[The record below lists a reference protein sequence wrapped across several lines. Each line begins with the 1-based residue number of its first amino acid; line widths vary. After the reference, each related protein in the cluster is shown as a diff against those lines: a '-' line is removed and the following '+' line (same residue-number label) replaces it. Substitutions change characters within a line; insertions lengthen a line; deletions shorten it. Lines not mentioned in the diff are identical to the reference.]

1 MSSRESDFDD
11 LSDCSLSSSR
21 SSFSPSTPATPKS
34 PLHETNSIDLI
45 WKWNATVPST
55 LNRCVHELVQNRVD
69 LTPDAIA
76 IDAWDGILSYQELA
90 SEASRFAR
98 QLLDSYHVVPGE
110 KVLVALE
117 RGLLIPVAVLAI
129 IQTGA
134 TFVLLDTTLPESR
147 LRQIAERTHARVTVT
162 SQSLAALAQ
171 RLSSTVMTICKP
183 GSKPSSIA
191 IPGTI
196 SSLCPADPSSIL
208 YVVFT
213 SGSTGNPKG
222 IEVSHSNFVSGLRKQ
237 NELYQLSQD
246 SRFLHFASYSFD
258 ASVHEILFTLIQGGC
273 LCIPSDIDRM
283 QRLSAA
289 MNEMRVTIAQ
299 MTPTSSQLIEAD
311 QVPTLQ
317 TLVLAGESMSRAV
330 IERWSPYVRLINAYG
345 PAECAV
351 FSTGYAVDVHRCLE
365 TGTVPIGRGH
375 GCITWVTD
383 PDNVN
388 CLTPL
393 GEIGELLIEGP
404 NVSSGYLADPEKTA
418 ASFIED
424 PKWLTEGAPLAGIK
438 GRRARLYK
446 TGDLV
451 RYTEDGD
458 LIFIGRKDNQVKL
471 HGQRIE
477 LEEVEHQMQNV
488 LSSGKTIA
496 EVIQR
501 GGQNKA
507 AQLVAFIEVPD
518 QGLEINGESITDEL
532 SGGLDPIFGAVN
544 AEFQQLEE
552 SLLSTLTKRLPSY
565 MVPSVCL
572 PVARF
577 PETPSGKL
585 DRKYLREAGRALLDV
600 LLQRRVMESPS
611 QPSWRS
617 EQVIMR
623 DLWSLNLG
631 IDSQEIRLHDHYF
644 RLGGDSVSA
653 IKLSVAARRRNVL
666 LDVKDILGYPKL
678 STMATRMREDKK
690 SDDQID
696 PMAPFSLI
704 PKDDGSSLIEEAAK
718 ACQISEAR
726 VEDIYPCTPLQ
737 EGLMALSERQ
747 PGQYITRE
755 VLKVHPRTDLI
766 RLCAAWATAFNLNAI
781 MRTRIVQTSAGLVQV
796 VVRHDLDFASRDTVE
811 ACSSDDV
818 EFGLGSPLTRL
829 RVVQRSSQSESSYI
843 ALFAHHAV
851 CDGWQARAV
860 SEQVEEI
867 YKGQYDSSPPGFNAF
882 VRYLSRVDKDKETE
896 YWQKTLSNGEVPSH
910 FPTIPP
916 GKTAGWA
923 NQTQHRE
930 IQVDFESPERGTEYT
945 LPTYIRLA
953 WAFLSSKYTT
963 SDTVVF
969 GATVTGRNAPVLG
982 INDIVG
988 PTIATVPLK
997 VDLEKNS
1004 TIRASLKA
1012 MHQQTVEMI
1021 PYEHT
1026 GLQRIRK
1033 LSEVVEAACDFHALL
1048 VIQPTPIAQDPM
1060 APQNRVEDEDDFLL
1074 TFSNYPLVVECTL
1087 PGPGTGLGVR
1097 VAFNDEIVD
1106 PEHIDRM
1113 LLHLEHVLK
1122 VFLCNPDRELRDV
1135 DIIIPLEVEQLRVWN
1150 SPLPQSED
1158 RCIHDLIWEQLASQ
1172 PSAEAVYAWDKSL
1185 TAESL
1190 AHFSLRLT
1198 NYLQSL
1204 AIGPEDYLPLF
1215 FDKSSLTI
1223 ISILAVLSSGNAC
1236 VTLDRKQPDQRLIEI
1251 VQQTGAK
1258 YMLVSE
1264 KHNGMLE
1271 IDGVT
1276 QIVIS
1281 YAELE
1286 KMPLP
1291 SLDELFFT
1299 PLASPESPAFLIFTS
1314 GSTGKPK
1321 GIILEHRNLS
1331 STTLAHAANM
1341 NIVRGARVLQ
1351 YASPSF
1357 DVSIYE
1363 ILMTLA
1369 MGGCLCVPSDYQ
1381 RMNTPG
1387 EFARE
1392 AEAEVTIISPT
1403 AIRSMRPD
1411 EVPLLK
1417 TVVLVGEAIPRDVV
1431 ETWSRSS
1438 LVMNGYGP
1446 GECTFCSTTPIDTQ
1460 KWSLATVGHA
1470 GGCVFW
1476 ITDPTDYN
1484 LLAPIGAVGEIL
1496 IEGPVVG
1503 RGYLNDPEKTAAGF
1517 INDAK
1522 WLSHFR
1528 ENGRGRLYR
1537 SGDLGMYNSDGSVV
1551 YMGRRDMQVKL
1562 RGQRIE
1568 MGEVEFN
1575 MQRLLPS
1582 ATIIVDVVKYGENE
1596 RVTAFLALSQM
1607 ECFTN
1612 AMTATSPSSIL
1623 LPPAQRIVQ
1632 AAQLSADLGQ
1642 VLPSYMIPS
1651 VYLPLARIPTTS
1663 SGKIDRK
1670 TLKHAASSLSP
1681 VDIMAYSE
1689 ERSSTT
1695 EPSTTAEL
1703 ALQKIW
1709 ASLLKI
1715 NPGAIKRE
1723 TDFFQAGA
1731 DSVEAM
1737 KLVSMARRE
1746 GRTLNVAQIFAS
1758 PRLCD
1763 MALHWNSQRDNKDDA
1778 LEKDW
1783 PAFTLLEDLETET
1796 FIERNIC
1803 EPHSI
1808 PREKIKDIYPA
1819 TYDQIVAYS
1828 INHTVYAHFEVDE
1841 RLDRD
1846 RIVESWLQ
1854 VVRQHDILRTVLV
1867 PAGNNQYWAVVR
1879 TGDVF
1884 DVDYRMIGDDSELQ
1898 QIIDADHTSGLHP
1911 GSFLGKLF
1919 VLESANNGKAIIVLK
1934 MNHTIFDGSCFAL
1947 YWSDWQ
1953 SAYEQGI
1960 VPIRLQYQDVLCS
1973 RRRIDSHAA
1982 AKQYWGDMLHGLEMY
1997 DLPAISGDSIPESVR
2012 GPHKISQC
2020 LTGISP
2026 PAEVVLDSFIKAV
2039 WAITLASL
2047 SGKRDV
2053 GFYHI
2058 SNGRRLGGNRTEEAA
2073 GPLMQWFPVRAQLQ
2087 SDWRLVD
2094 LCRFLQEQDMR
2105 SLPHELLTGTELW
2118 EVAGWNGTF
2127 SGTLIDHVKD
2137 DIESSLSFD
2146 GIQCGPSMEWRGENQ
2161 DENACLVRSKGD
2173 QLEITLFTSWNVHR
2187 VVAEQVLEVYCEQ
2200 LRYFSSHSEDSVF

>member
-1 MSSRESDFDD
+1 MGSQDTDSDD
-11 LSDCSLSSSR
+11 LFDHSLSSSC
-21 SSFSPSTPATPKS
+21 SSSPPTPAAPKS
-34 PLHETNSIDLI
+34 SIHETNTNDSV
-45 WKWNATVPST
+45 WKWNATAPPT
-55 LNRCVHELVQNRVD
+55 LNACVHELVQTRVD
-69 LTPDAIA
+69 LAPDAIA
-76 IDAWDGILSYQELA
+76 INAWDGVLSYKQLA
-90 SEASRFAR
+90 SEAAHLAR
-98 QLLDSYHVVPGE
+98 QLIDSYQVVPGE
-110 KVLVALE
+110 KVLVVLE

-134 TFVLLDTTLPESR
+134 TFVLLDTASPESR
-147 LRQIAERTHARVTVT
+147 LRQVAERTCARVTVT
-162 SQSLAALAQ
+162 SQSLATLAQ
-171 RLSSTVMTICKP
+171 RLSSSVMTICKP
-183 GSKPSSIA
+183 RSEPSFIA
-191 IPGTI
+191 TPGTI

-222 IEVSHSNFVSGLRKQ
+222 VEVSHSNFVSGLEQ
-237 NELYQLSQD
+237 QSELFQLSQG

-258 ASVHEILFTLIQGGC
+258 ASVHEILITLTQGGC
-273 LCIPSDIDRM
+273 LCIPSDTDRM

-289 MNEMRVTIAQ
+289 MNEMQVTIAQ
-299 MTPTSSQLIEAD
+299 MTPTSSQLIEPD

-317 TLVLAGESMSRAV
+317 TLVLAGEPMSRAV
-330 IERWSPYVRLINAYG
+330 IERWSPYVRLVNAYG

-351 FSTGYAVDVHRCLE
+351 FSTGYVVDVHSCLE
-365 TGTVPIGRGH
+365 TGVVPIGRGY
-375 GCITWVTD
+375 GCVTWVTD

-388 CLTPL
+388 YLTPV
-393 GEIGELLIEGP
+393 GEVGELLIEGP
-404 NVSSGYLADPEKTA
+404 NVSAGYLADPEKTA

-424 PKWLTEGAPLAGIK
+424 PKWLIEGSPFASLE
-438 GRRARLYK
+438 GRHARLYK

-451 RYTEDGD
+451 RYIGDGD
-458 LIFIGRKDNQVKL
+458 LVFVGRKDTQVKL

-477 LEEVEHQMQNV
+477 LEEVEHQMQNF
-488 LSSGKTIA
+488 LSGEKAIA

-507 AQLVAFIEVPD
+507 AQLVAFIEVPERE
-518 QGLEINGESITDEL
+518 LESSRERFTQEV
-532 SGGLDPIFGAVN
+532 SGGLDPIFRAVD

-552 SLLSTLTKRLPSY
+552 RLLSALTERLPSY

-585 DRKYLREAGRALLDV
+585 DRKYLREAGRELLDV
-600 LLQRRVMESPS
+600 LLQKRVSNNPS
-611 QPSWRS
+611 QPSWKP
-617 EQVIMR
+617 EQAIMR
-623 DLWSLNLG
+623 GLWSLNLG
-631 IDSQEIRLHDHYF
+631 IDEDEICLDDHYF

-653 IKLSVAARRRNVL
+653 IKLSVAARRRNVS
-666 LDVKDILGYPKL
+666 LDVKDILGHPTL
-678 STMATRMREDKK
+678 LDMATRMREYEKTDGQTDLMV
-690 SDDQID
+690 S
-696 PMAPFSLI
+696 FSLI
-704 PKDDGSSLIEEAAK
+704 PKEDVPSVIEEAAK
-718 ACQISEAR
+718 ACQISEAQ
-726 VEDIYPCTPLQ
+726 VQDIYPCTPLQ

-747 PGQYITRE
+747 PGQYITCE
-755 VLKVHPRTDLI
+755 VLKVHPRTDLT

-781 MRTRIVQTSAGLVQV
+781 MRTRIVQTSAGLVQI
-796 VVRHDLDFASRDTVE
+796 VVRHDLDFASCDTIG
-811 ACSSDDV
+811 ACSSDNV

-829 RVVQRSSQSESSYI
+829 RVVQSSSQSESSYI
-843 ALFAHHAV
+843 VLLAHHAV

-860 SEQVEEI
+860 ANQVEEI
-867 YKGQYDSSPPGFNAF
+867 YEGRYSASPPGFNTF

-896 YWQKTLSNGEVPSH
+896 YWQRALSNGNVASH

-930 IQVDFESPERGTEYT
+930 IWVDLESAERNTEYT
-945 LPTYIRLA
+945 LSTYIRLA
-953 WAFLSSKYTT
+953 WAFLTSKYTT

-969 GATVTGRNAPVLG
+969 GATVTGRNAPVPG

-997 VDLEKNS
+997 VHLDKNS
-1004 TIRASLKA
+1004 TVRACLKA
-1012 MHQQTVEMI
+1012 MHQQAVEMI

-1033 LSEVVEAACDFHALL
+1033 LGEEAEAACDVHALL
-1048 VIQPTPIAQDPM
+1048 IVQPTPTAQDPM
-1060 APQNRVEDEDDFLL
+1060 APQNRVEDEEGFLL

-1097 VAFNDEIVD
+1097 VAFNDQITD
-1106 PEHIDRM
+1106 MEHINRM

-1122 VFLCNPDRELRDV
+1122 ELSCNPDRELRDI
-1135 DIIIPLEVEQLRVWN
+1135 DIIIPQEVEQLQAWN
-1150 SPLPQSED
+1150 SPLPQSQD
-1158 RCIHDLIWEQLASQ
+1158 RCIYDLIWEQLASQ
-1172 PSAEAVYAWDKSL
+1172 PSAEVVYAWDKSL

-1198 NYLQSL
+1198 GYLQSL
-1204 AIGPEDYLPLF
+1204 AIGPEDYVPLF

-1223 ISILAVLSSGNAC
+1223 ISILAILTSGGAC

-1251 VQQTGAK
+1251 VRQTGAK

-1264 KHNGMLE
+1264 KHKGMLE

-1291 SLDELFFT
+1291 SHGEIFST
-1299 PLASPESPAFLIFTS
+1299 PRARPENPAFLIFTS

-1331 STTLAHAANM
+1331 SATLAHAANM
-1341 NIVRGARVLQ
+1341 NIVCGARVLQ

-1357 DVSIYE
+1357 DVSVYE

-1381 RMNTPG
+1381 RMNTPS

-1392 AEAEVTIISPT
+1392 AKAEVMIISPT
-1403 AIRSMRPD
+1403 AIRSMSPD
-1411 EVPLLK
+1411 EVPSLK

-1438 LVMNGYGP
+1438 FVMNGYGP
-1446 GECTFCSTTPIDTQ
+1446 GECTFCSTTLIDTQ
-1460 KWSLATVGHA
+1460 KWDLATVGRA

-1476 ITDPTDYN
+1476 LTDPTEYN

-1503 RGYLNDPEKTAAGF
+1503 RGYLNDPERTAASF

-1522 WLSHFR
+1522 WLGLFR

-1537 SGDLGMYNSDGSVV
+1537 SGDLGRYNPDGSVV

-1575 MQRLLPS
+1575 LQRLLPS
-1582 ATIIVDVVKYGENE
+1582 ATVIVEVVKYGENE

-1607 ECFTN
+1607 E
-1612 AMTATSPSSIL
+1612 ASATVTTTKSPSSIL
-1623 LPPAQRIVQ
+1623 LPPTRRVVQ
-1632 AAQLSADLGQ
+1632 AAQLSADLSR

-1651 VYLPLARIPTTS
+1651 VYLPLARVPTTS

-1670 TLKHAASSLSP
+1670 ALKHAANSVSL
-1681 VDIMAYSE
+1681 VDIMAYGKE
-1689 ERSSTT
+1689 QSSTT

-1703 ALQKIW
+1703 ALQKAW

-1715 NPGAIKRE
+1715 SPDAIKRE

-1758 PRLCD
+1758 PQLCD
-1763 MALHWNSQRDNKDDA
+1763 MALWWNSQRDNDDDA
-1778 LEKDW
+1778 LEKEW
-1783 PAFTLLEDLETET
+1783 PAFALLDDLETET
-1796 FIERNIC
+1796 FIQLHIC

-1808 PREKIKDIYPA
+1808 PREKIKDVYPA
-1819 TYDQIVAYS
+1819 TYDQVLVYS

-1841 RLDRD
+1841 RLDRA

-1867 PAGNNQYWAVVR
+1867 PAGNDQYWAVVR

-1884 DVDYRMIGDDSELQ
+1884 DVDYRMIGHDSELH
-1898 QIIDADHTSGLHP
+1898 QIIDTDHASGLHP

-1919 VLESANNGKAIIVLK
+1919 VLEYANNGKAVIILK

-1953 SAYEQGI
+1953 SAFERGV
-1960 VPIRLQYQDVLCS
+1960 VPARLKYQDVLCS
-1973 RRRIDSHAA
+1973 RRRIDSYAA
-1982 AKQYWGDMLHGLEMY
+1982 ARQYWEDMLHGLEMQS
-1997 DLPAISGDSIPESVR
+1997 LPTISEDSTPERIGDPLR
-2012 GPHKISQC
+2012 ISRC
-2020 LTGISP
+2020 LTHISP
-2026 PAEVVLDSFIKAV
+2026 PAEAVLDSFIKAV
-2039 WAITLASL
+2039 WAVTLASI
-2047 SGKRDV
+2047 SGKRDI

-2058 SNGRRLGGNRTEEAA
+2058 SNGRRLGGRRTEEAA
-2073 GPLMQWFPVRAQLQ
+2073 GPLMQLYPMRAQLQ

-2105 SLPHELLTGTELW
+2105 SLPFELLTTAELC
-2118 EVAGWNGTF
+2118 ELAGCSDTF
-2127 SGTLIDHVKD
+2127 SGTLLDHVKD
-2137 DIESSLSFD
+2137 DIESRLSFD
-2146 GIQCGPSMEWRGENQ
+2146 GIQCSLSMDWRGENQ
-2161 DENACLVRSKGD
+2161 DENTCFVRSKGD
-2173 QLEITLFTSWNVHR
+2173 QLEVTLFTSWNVHKA
-2187 VVAEQVLEVYCEQ
+2187 VAEEVMDIYCDK
-2200 LRYFSSHSEDSVF
+2200 LRYFSSHPEASVFW